1 MAYALSIIM
10 PCYKGESF
18 IENSIKAV
26 EEEVSLFE
34 KDFELTVVIDGFA
47 DDGYNKA
54 KTLEQIYENLK
65 VIGYARNKGKGY
77 AIQYGFRQSQGEYI
91 VFLDSD
97 LDYHPKALRWFLKII
112 REEDAD
118 LVIGNRKDKNSIFHY
133 PLLRKLA
140 SWGFNL
146 YVGSIFPELDVY
158 DCQAGIK
165 MIKKEAAQRIFK
177 YLEGQKAAET
187 FIFDVCLLLAARK
200 YGFKVIQA
208 PCVFEMKGS
217 TIGVGKKFL
226 KSALGMGIDVWR
238 LKQDIRK
245 SDDDVSQD

>member
-1 MAYALSIIM
+1 MPYALSIIM

-18 IENSIKAV
+18 IENSIRAI

-34 KDFELTVVIDGFA
+34 KDFELTVVIDGFT

-54 KTLEQIYENLK
+54 KALEQIYGNLK
-65 VIGYARNKGKGY
+65 VIGYERNKGKGY

-97 LDYHPKALRWFLKII
+97 LDYHPKALHWFLETIG
-112 REEDAD
+112 EEDAD

-133 PLLRKLA
+133 PFLRKLA

-146 YVGSIFPELDVY
+146 YVSSIFPELNVQ

-177 YLEGQKAAET
+177 YLESQKGAET
-187 FIFDVCLLLAARK
+187 FIFDVYLLLAARK

-208 PCVFEMKGS
+208 PCVFETKGS
-217 TIGVGKKFL
+217 TIGVGRKFL
-226 KSALGMGIDVWR
+226 QSALRMGIDVWR